1 MFKYVFL
8 YRTPFFE
15 KGIRSYQKSTVENA
29 YNSQAFPLAGF
40 QVLDVGC
47 GAGILS
53 ESLGRLGAK
62 VTGIDPS
69 EENIEIAYRHAKKI
83 NLNNVSYEV
92 KTIENFQL
100 CNLTLFDAVIAS
112 EVIEHV
118 DNQEL
123 FIEKCSELLKVF
135 HPSIYL

>member
-1 MFKYVFL
+1 M
-8 YRTPFFE
+8 
-15 KGIRSYQKSTVENA
+15 
-29 YNSQAFPLAGF
+29 
-40 QVLDVGC
+40 LDVGC

-69 EENIEIAYRHAKKI
+69 EENIEVAYRHAKQI

-100 CNLTLFDAVIAS
+100 CNSTLFDAVIAS

-123 FIEKCSELLKVF
+123 FIEKCSESLKVF
-135 HPSIYL
+135 YPSIYLL